1 MENPEIVATRHCP
14 CDMFRQVPMAW
25 FVSDRESRV
34 IDGNQLF
41 WDEVASRAP
50 APAGTPLE
58 EALPEGLLSTLRP
71 AIDRAI
77 NMRESVEL
85 PGVILFPPS
94 QPNKVVDLVVVPATT
109 SEFDGVM
116 VVSSTVGDT
125 GRRVAEL
132 TILNDMIRVLRQ
144 ELETERVLFTTLTCA
159 TAGSGGLGFNRAW
172 VMLVDS
178 TGEWLEGRM
187 AIGPASEDEAHDIWA
202 ALTAQP
208 RTLEEFAA
216 AYDRWA
222 AKDHHPL
229 SSRVQKM
236 RFSMTDEAG
245 QLPVLATAEGRA
257 ITVKDASENPWVG
270 PQLRETVG
278 ADEFVVCPM
287 IVKNEACG
295 VIMADNLYS
304 GAPITRAHVR
314 MLSLFAQHAG
324 IAIEDAQLHQQME
337 AYQGQL
343 EETLLDLSD
352 AQDQLVRSKQ
362 LAVLGEMS
370 ARVAHDLRNPL
381 VTLGGWARVVQEDP
395 SDTHTVV
402 HAANIIA
409 EEAANLEA
417 ILSMLLEPFASRNLR
432 LEPTDINQIMG
443 DTLAAQGNKL
453 EQRDIEVIHE
463 LGQTLPLGYG
473 YQGEYPEDKAGS
485 VGCLFD
491 PESRHNGV
499 INFMATG
506 IRRAQVINTVSER
519 YAEEIQDP
527 VFGCGL
533 EDDLQAR
540 AADLHGVLNGIDTD
554 AWNPSTDAQ
563 IPANYSAAD
572 MSGKAKCKA
581 ALQKQMGLPVDP
593 DVPLLGCV
601 SRLAHQKGLDVL
613 TEVLVDAIRLP
624 MQFALLGTGE
634 GHLEA
639 RYTQLAAAHP
649 ESIAVSI
656 SFSDPLAR
664 QIYAGS
670 DLFAMPS
677 RYEPCG
683 LGQMISMAYGTV
695 PVV

>member
-1 MENPEIVATRHCP
+1 
-14 CDMFRQVPMAW
+14 
-25 FVSDRESRV
+25 
-34 IDGNQLF
+34 
-41 WDEVASRAP
+41 
-50 APAGTPLE
+50 
-58 EALPEGLLSTLRP
+58 
-71 AIDRAI
+71 
-77 NMRESVEL
+77 
-85 PGVILFPPS
+85 
-94 QPNKVVDLVVVPATT
+94 
-109 SEFDGVM
+109 
-116 VVSSTVGDT
+116 
-125 GRRVAEL
+125 
-132 TILNDMIRVLRQ
+132 
-144 ELETERVLFTTLTCA
+144 
-159 TAGSGGLGFNRAW
+159 
-172 VMLVDS
+172 
-178 TGEWLEGRM
+178 
-187 AIGPASEDEAHDIWA
+187 
-202 ALTAQP
+202 
-208 RTLEEFAA
+208 
-216 AYDRWA
+216 
-222 AKDHHPL
+222 
-229 SSRVQKM
+229 
-236 RFSMTDEAG
+236 
-245 QLPVLATAEGRA
+245 
-257 ITVKDASENPWVG
+257 
-270 PQLRETVG
+270 
-278 ADEFVVCPM
+278 
-287 IVKNEACG
+287 
-295 VIMADNLYS
+295 
-304 GAPITRAHVR
+304 
-314 MLSLFAQHAG
+314 
-324 IAIEDAQLHQQME
+324 
-337 AYQGQL
+337 
-343 EETLLDLSD
+343 
-352 AQDQLVRSKQ
+352 
-362 LAVLGEMS
+362 
-370 ARVAHDLRNPL
+370 
-381 VTLGGWARVVQEDP
+381 
-395 SDTHTVV
+395 
-402 HAANIIA
+402 
-409 EEAANLEA
+409 
-417 ILSMLLEPFASRNLR
+417 MLLEPFASRNLR

-695 PVV
+695 PVVSYTGGLADTVYEDGGAPTGFVHRAVRIDDVVAALTRAAEAFADKPGWKAIVANGMTRDFSWADSAARYEELYRKAMSK